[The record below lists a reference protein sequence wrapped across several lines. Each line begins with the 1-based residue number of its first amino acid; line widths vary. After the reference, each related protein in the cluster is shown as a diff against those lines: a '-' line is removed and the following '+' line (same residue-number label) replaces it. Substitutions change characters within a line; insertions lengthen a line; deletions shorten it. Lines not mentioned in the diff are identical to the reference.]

1 MSFKTAAY
9 IRLSREDGDKAESD
23 SVKNQ
28 RELLHE
34 FIRRQKDLRLID
46 TYIDDGWS
54 GTDFKR
60 PSFCRMIRDIE
71 EGKIDCVIVK
81 DLSRFGR
88 DYLETGTYLERYFP
102 EWKVR
107 FISIVDGIDSEK
119 NQYDLMM
126 PIKNLLN
133 EQYARDISKKVHA
146 AVRTKQEAGKF
157 IGAFASYG
165 YKKSSED
172 KNKLI
177 IDTYAAEVVRRI
189 FKMYGEGYGK
199 NGIARW
205 LNDRQILSPSE
216 YKREN
221 GERYRNGN
229 SIKTGSYWTYST
241 IHKILQ
247 NEIYIGNMVQG
258 KKYQEMRGRQRVRKK
273 EEWIVVE
280 GTQEPIIDMET
291 WERTQR
297 ILNTKTHRM
306 GTRGEKNLFAGMIK
320 CQKCGHMLV
329 KKGEGEKMRY
339 CCGTYIRM
347 GRMYCTP
354 HTVRYAELKD
364 IISHDLEKFFP
375 DILDEWNRQK
385 EHILKEKEKKKEHE
399 KKKLETEYKRV
410 RQFERAVYED
420 FKEGI
425 LSKEEWL
432 SYRESY
438 QKKEKK
444 LEEQILYM
452 EKEQEE
458 QGRKTELLSDMREF
472 KAEEWMKKTIL
483 LEMIEEIKVGENEIE
498 IVYRF

>member
-28 RELLHE
+28 RELLYE
-34 FIRRQKDLRLID
+34 FIHRQKDLRLID

-102 EWKVR
+102 KWKVR

-119 NQYDLMM
+119 KQYDLMI

-133 EQYARDISKKVHA
+133 EQYARDISRKVHA
-146 AVRTKQEAGKF
+146 AVRTKQESGKF

-165 YKKSSED
+165 YKKSPED

-177 IDTYAAEVVRRI
+177 VDPYAAEVVRRI

-199 NGIARW
+199 NTIARW
-205 LNDRQILSPSE
+205 LNERQILSPSE

-229 SIKTGSYWTYST
+229 STKTGSYWTYST

-258 KKYQEMRGRQRVRKK
+258 KKYQEMRGRQKIRKK
-273 EEWIVVE
+273 EEWVVVE

-297 ILNTKTHRM
+297 MLNTKTHRI

-320 CQKCGHMLV
+320 CKKCGHMLV

-347 GRMYCTP
+347 GRAYCTP
-354 HTVRYAELKD
+354 HTVWYADLKN
-364 IISHDLEKFFP
+364 IISHDLEKIFP
-375 DILDEWNRQK
+375 DVLDEWNRQK
-385 EHILKEKEKKKEHE
+385 EHILKEKEKKKEQE
-399 KKKLETEYKRV
+399 KKKLEIECKRV
-410 RQFERAVYED
+410 RQFERVIYED

-425 LSKEEWL
+425 LSREEWI
-432 SYRESY
+432 SYREAY
-438 QKKEKK
+438 QKKEKI

-452 EKEQEE
+452 AQEQKEKDC
-458 QGRKTELLSDMREF
+458 KTECLSKMKEF
-472 KAEEWMKKTIL
+472 KAEEWMKRTIL
-483 LEMIEEIKVGENEIE
+483 LEMIEEIIVEENEIE